1 MDAVNVLTVGLNTLL
16 DDDLNSLKV
25 ASPILNKCFQGH
37 GAAVS
42 WGHNSFVGG
51 CTPGPIAGYGPEA
64 YPSGSTVMIFSFR
77 FISKY

>member
-51 CTPGPIAGYGPEA
+51 VHTRPHSWLRAWGLSIWID
-64 YPSGSTVMIFSFR
+64 SHDIFFPV
-77 FISKY
+77 Y

>member
-37 GAAVS
+37 GGRRFVG
-42 WGHNSFVGG
+42 GHNSFVGARAH
-51 CTPGPIAGYGPEA
+51 PAP
-64 YPSGSTVMIFSFR
+64 
-77 FISKY
+77 